1 MTSEEA
7 FPVNSRVER
16 PPLLR
21 QRNRLRTGTVIR
33 HATRGKHKGWP
44 VVVWDGR
51 EVEQHADPAII
62 RRIDSPQT

>member
-1 MTSEEA
+1 MKPEEA
-7 FPVNSRVER
+7 FPVNCRVER

-33 HATRGKHKGWP
+33 HATRGKCKGWP

-51 EVEQHADPAII
+51 ANEQHADPAAI
-62 RRIDSPQT
+62 RRIDVPQS